1 VENAHVHPVLAGVL
15 DSFAALPQRVAA
27 ATLVRCRVS
36 VTTEAGAQTYDGWF
50 PSTCD
55 AVLDAHMRMPMPM
68 PMHTPMPMPTSLG
81 LRMLPCKVSAKVQPQ

>member
-36 VTTEAGAQTYDGWF
+36 VTSEAGAQTYDGWF

-55 AVLDAHMRMPMPM
+55 AVLDAHMRMPM
-68 PMHTPMPMPTSLG
+68 HTHMGLGLGLG
-81 LRMLPCKVSAKVQPQ
+81 LRLLPCKVSAKVQPQ